1 MALRFVEE
9 LLILVEEE
17 QIPNRTL
24 RYALAGAALMDLAL
38 EHRID
43 TDLETLYLT
52 DAAPLGDDL
61 LDPVLAEIAEGPK
74 SQSCEFW
81 VRRIAEK
88 GDCLHAQALARLE
101 AQGIMES
108 DDGGLFAVAFRVR
121 NSHRYPRNPMLAAAG
136 EVEEQEIRSR
146 LMDIL
151 FNDDVI
157 PSPRDIAIISLCRA
171 CSLFRQTLMPEE
183 YDEVAARIDLI
194 AGFEMSARA
203 LMAAIPRVDRGRI
216 GGGAAGCPGSRRRLA
231 NGFGQPAHSRPRSGT
246 ERRSHGLLHRTIPQT
261 WPGVRVKSA
270 GPAFRGPGRAGS
282 EPVLRTGGQS
292 PPAQPGNLG
301 PMGPGN
307 WAPPTS
313 SSGLDGPEHR
323 LLRGTLREPYSRNFI
338 LGRLPAVVDVVDQE
352 LACHSPDRP
361 VAVFNM
367 MQRIVS
373 EQVTM
378 LTTGTPSRDHVPDLA
393 TFLTFGLMAHVIGRY
408 PRLAMRLPRVRR
420 ARRNMELL
428 SERVLRDHERQLG
441 PEDQPDLIDNL
452 VDLHRSHPDF
462 MSAADLCAN
471 VMGPF
476 MVGLESVAGT
486 TAFALYALQRHPEVA
501 ERVQREADEMFA
513 AGGPTPELYE
523 RMTATRWLAMEAL
536 RMYPIGVALPPRHV
550 INSFEFAGYVIPHG
564 TTLLMA
570 SSVPHKMP
578 EYFPDPERFDIDRYS
593 PEAAGTP
600 SARRVRPLWP
610 GSPRLHGS
618 GFRRRADGGDYRDAA
633 APGRYC
639 HGPARLPAKDE
650 LYSRPSAEP
659 EVPGAADTPPVRTGG
674 KVMAGAGAGGRS
686 QRFLRPGRPAGRG
699 HVPGH
704 RAARQRLYPAGDADS
719 LADIRR
725 CGQGRSDLQAGD

>member
-17 QIPNRTL
+17 QVPNRTL

-52 DAAPLGDDL
+52 DATPLGDDL

-136 EVEEQEIRSR
+136 EAEEQEIRSR

-171 CSLFRQTLMPEE
+171 CSLFRQTLTPEE
-183 YDEVAARIDLI
+183 YDEVAARIELI

-203 LMAAIPRVDRGRI
+203 LMAAIRALTVAESVAARRI
-216 GGGAAGCPGSRRRLA
+216 IRAQGGGWPMASGSLPILGHALALNGDLMAFFTEQYRKHGPVFGLKAPGRRFVAL
-231 NGFGQPAHSRPRSGT
+231 
-246 ERRSHGLLHRTIPQT
+246 
-261 WPGVRVKSA
+261 A
-270 GPAFRGPGRAGS
+270 GPEANLFFGREGKAH
-282 EPVLRTGGQS
+282 LRNRETWD
-292 PPAQPGNLG
+292 PWARELG
-301 PMGPGN
+301 ASN
-307 WAPPTS
+307 ILI
-313 SSGLDGPEHR
+313 GLDGPEHR

-393 TFLTFGLMAHVIGRY
+393 TFLSFGLMAHVIGRY

-593 PEAAGTP
+593 PERREHHQPGAYVPFGLGHHACMGQGFADVQMAVTIATLLHRADIVMDP
-600 SARRVRPLWP
+600 PGYRLKMNYIPAPRPDRKFRVRLI
-610 GSPRLHGS
+610 PR
-618 GFRRRADGGDYRDAA
+618 R
-633 APGRYC
+633 
-639 HGPARLPAKDE
+639 
-650 LYSRPSAEP
+650 
-659 EVPGAADTPPVRTGG
+659 
-674 KVMAGAGAGGRS
+674 
-686 QRFLRPGRPAGRG
+686 
-699 HVPGH
+699 
-704 RAARQRLYPAGDADS
+704 
-719 LADIRR
+719 
-725 CGQGRSDLQAGD
+725 